1 LEADKLSRRGS
12 FAGFPGNPPPAIIA
26 GDPKRCGTSSTSLA
40 SKNNIQWEK
49 ISMKR
54 RSAIA
59 LLLMGFAALSY
70 SPQASSETGWVTLFD
85 GKSLDNFN
93 KIGDANWRIED
104 GVIVADKGNGFLV
117 TKNSYGDYQIRAEF
131 WVEPDS
137 NSGIFIRCADPEKVT
152 AENAYEVNIW
162 DMRPDP
168 SYGTG
173 AIVNVAKV
181 DPMPKAAGKWNVY
194 EITAKGPALTVVLNG
209 QKTVDGVQNAKLAN
223 GRIALQHGLGNKD
236 DKGVA
241 NDKGVVKFRKVE
253 IKPL

>member
-1 LEADKLSRRGS
+1 M
-12 FAGFPGNPPPAIIA
+12 N
-26 GDPKRCGTSSTSLA
+26 
-40 SKNNIQWEK
+40 
-49 ISMKR
+49 R

-59 LLLMGFAALSY
+59 LFLAGFAAVAY
-70 SPQASSETGWVTLFD
+70 APQASSENGWVTLFD

-93 KIGDANWRIED
+93 KIGDANWRVED

-117 TKNSYGDYQIRAEF
+117 SKNSYGDFQIRAEF

-137 NSGIFIRCADPEKVT
+137 NSGIFLRCTDPDKVT

-173 AIVNVAKV
+173 GIVNIAKV
-181 DPMPKAAGKWNVY
+181 NPMPKAGGRWNVY
-194 EITAKGPALTVVLNG
+194 EITAKGSALTVVLNG
-209 QKTVDGVQNAKLAN
+209 QKTVDGAQDSKLAN

-253 IKPL
+253 VRPL

>member
-1 LEADKLSRRGS
+1 
-12 FAGFPGNPPPAIIA
+12 
-26 GDPKRCGTSSTSLA
+26 
-40 SKNNIQWEK
+40 
-49 ISMKR
+49 MKR

-137 NSGIFIRCADPEKVT
+137 NSGIFIRCTDPEKVT

-194 EITAKGPALTVVLNG
+194 EITAKGSTLTVVLNG
-209 QKTVDGVQNAKLAN
+209 QKTVDGAQDAKLAS
-223 GRIALQHGLGNKD
+223 GRIALQHGLGVKD

-241 NDKGVVKFRKVE
+241 NDKGVVKFRKLE
-253 IKPL
+253 IRPL